1 MTLNLGRE
9 SSPPAVQARVPRGPR
24 QIKHGSYRTR
34 RQSRRAAILKAVV
47 RTTPHSP
54 TPPRPVGEP
63 L

>member
-9 SSPPAVQARVPRGPR
+9 SSLPAVQARVPQGPW
-24 QIKHGSYRTR
+24 QIKHDSYRTR

-47 RTTPHSP
+47 HNTPHSP
-54 TPPRPVGEP
+54 TPPRPVEEP